1 MGNNLVNGILSG
13 LKEGNKAFVNGQA
26 VNFEKI
32 HKQRTETAVK
42 GQNPEVVVIGC
53 SDSRVP
59 PELIFSAG
67 IGEMFVIRTAGN
79 LVGELEMESISYAVD
94 HLGAPVVMVL
104 GHSHCGAVKA
114 AKDGNAPDY
123 LKATAEIIK
132 AAIGDEGD
140 QKSCEL
146 INIEVG
152 VKKLL
157 NEELIREKVESS
169 QLAVIGA
176 YYCLETGMVEFL

>member
-1 MGNNLVNGILSG
+1 MNSVVVNGILSG

-32 HKQRTETAVK
+32 HKQRMETAVK
-42 GQNPEVVVIGC
+42 GQNPEVVVIAC

-79 LVGELEMESISYAVD
+79 LVGQLEMESISYAVD
-94 HLGAPVVMVL
+94 HLGAPVVMIL
-104 GHSHCGAVKA
+104 GHSYCGAVKA
-114 AKDGNAPDY
+114 AKDGSAPYY
-123 LKATAEIIK
+123 LKATAETIK
-132 AAIGDEGD
+132 AAIGDESD
-140 QKSCEL
+140 QKNCEL
-146 INIEVG
+146 KNIDVG

-157 NEELIREKVESS
+157 KNELIKDKVASAE
-169 QLAVIGA
+169 LAVIGA
-176 YYCLETGMVEFL
+176 YYCLETGTVEFL